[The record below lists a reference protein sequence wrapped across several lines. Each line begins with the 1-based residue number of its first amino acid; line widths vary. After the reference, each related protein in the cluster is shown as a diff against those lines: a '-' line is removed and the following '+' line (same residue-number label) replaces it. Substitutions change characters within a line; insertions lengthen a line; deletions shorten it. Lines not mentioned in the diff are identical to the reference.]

1 MLKKLAS
8 SFILASALVGTLV
21 APSFADDD
29 TFKSIVIFPVRV
41 VGTGAGMAVGVPL
54 GAFKDS
60 VKGYIKASKATAGKL
75 GNEDNGGCQF
85 FGQVLGGP
93 FGFVGGGAYGMFDG
107 AVHGAKEG
115 YSKPF
120 SKDTFTFKDE

>member
-1 MLKKLAS
+1 MLNKLAS

-21 APSFADDD
+21 LPSYADDD
-29 TFKSIVIFPVRV
+29 TFKNIVTFPIRV
-41 VGTGAGMAVGVPL
+41 VGSGVGMVAGVPL

-60 VKGYIKASKATAGKL
+60 VKGSIKASKAVAGKV
-75 GNEDNGGCQF
+75 GNEDNSGCML
-85 FGQVLGGP
+85 LGGLIGGP
-93 FGFVGGGAYGMFDG
+93 VGFLGGGAYGCFDG

-120 SKDTFTFKDE
+120 SKDTWTFKDE